1 MLRIRLAA
9 AMWATALAA
18 LAPAG
23 AQGPQARPT
32 GDPDSRM
39 APTRKNAA
47 AEEVESLALALGL
60 DARRSEPTA
69 EHPARD
75 DRDAYWRAGFGS
87 WLDAQ
92 LKTSDDSIASPPAA
106 LQAFL
111 ERRQPTV
118 WRIVAAL
125 ERDTPQWDFERDEA
139 RARPER
145 PELLFCLSLG
155 RVLLA
160 AALVQERSGEHAL
173 AGDLLEASW
182 SLSRSLA
189 VQPDLTAQLVSLAM
203 AQRLAGVLRK
213 MSDPP
218 IPWLDRMSGDE
229 PRRALLD
236 VLDSRVLPGRRGE
249 ADSVDQVLIARAR
262 AWQAATD
269 RLRAFSPCEA
279 ARLSSEEVWRP
290 AAEEIERAL
299 AQGADPSLKTLS
311 EIATPSLTS
320 AIRRADRLAVDRE
333 LTAKVLELRQEKA
346 ASRDGRWPEKFFDAD
361 SRICPGEAYEY
372 QARGGAMA
380 IRFKGPIGDP
390 GAPAL
395 ALPISFEA
403 RALRPTPTPARPRRA
418 TTPSRPHA

>member
-1 MLRIRLAA
+1 MLRTRLAA
-9 AMWATALAA
+9 ALWATALAA

-23 AQGPQARPT
+23 AQGLQARPI

-69 EHPARD
+69 EHPARED
-75 DRDAYWRAGFGS
+75 QEAYQRADFGS

-92 LKTSDDSIASPPAA
+92 LKASDDSIASPPAA

-125 ERDTPQWDFERDEA
+125 ERDMPQWDFERDEA

-145 PELLFCLSLG
+145 PELLFCLRVG

-160 AALVQERSGEHAL
+160 AALVQERAGEQAL

-189 VQPDLTAQLVSLAM
+189 GQPDLTARLVSLAM
-203 AQRLAGVLRK
+203 ATRLAGVLRK

-218 IPWLDRMSGDE
+218 VSWLDRMSGDE

-236 VLDSRVLPGRRGE
+236 VLDSRVLPRRRGE
-249 ADSVDQVLIARAR
+249 ADSLDQVLIARAR

-269 RLRAFSPCEA
+269 RLRALSPCEV
-279 ARLSSEEVWRP
+279 ARLSSEEIWKP
-290 AAEEIERAL
+290 AAEEIERA
-299 AQGADPSLKTLS
+299 
-311 EIATPSLTS
+311 
-320 AIRRADRLAVDRE
+320 
-333 LTAKVLELRQEKA
+333 
-346 ASRDGRWPEKFFDAD
+346 
-361 SRICPGEAYEY
+361 
-372 QARGGAMA
+372 
-380 IRFKGPIGDP
+380 
-390 GAPAL
+390 
-395 ALPISFEA
+395 
-403 RALRPTPTPARPRRA
+403 
-418 TTPSRPHA
+418 PSRREPTRA